1 MGNSVIIT
9 TNSSQKIVAFESSGI
24 NLAKINDVLRK
35 SFKQTVYFY
44 AWDQI
49 FEHKCN
55 QESSVETKKSIVVK
69 YGSGV
74 EALSACKHVKE
85 SLNRYIQLLLILLS
99 NG

>member
-44 AWDQI
+44 A
-49 FEHKCN
+49 
-55 QESSVETKKSIVVK
+55 
-69 YGSGV
+69 
-74 EALSACKHVKE
+74 
-85 SLNRYIQLLLILLS
+85 
-99 NG
+99 